1 MFLNALL
8 NSNKQPLNFFYLDGS
23 QVILKIKT
31 SIKPPPP
38 TYYYKNNYYKN
49 TKIPFVIDEEDLAF

>member
-1 MFLNALL
+1 LNRV
-8 NSNKQPLNFFYLDGS
+8 SKHYFKFKQGSYKFFYLDGS
-23 QVILKIKT
+23 QVTLKIRT

-49 TKIPFVIDEEDLAF
+49 TKTPFVIDEED